1 MRKWEPPKPP
11 SPPPPPPDKPRMP
24 TKYKLREKKKKK
36 EYKSRYD
43 IDIEADNLSDC
54 SDENEKDYDEMD
66 EQECDTSLSLTKAP
80 ILYRILPCIYN
91 KPPDSHSPKRRRTI
105 VEKESKNV
113 NPEEN
118 NLDDSLEAVVENV
131 NNDTKEQAVDIV
143 NNDENQII
151 EDKISRKLTE
161 QELADRDKRKA
172 KQAKRTRKV
181 VIN

>member
-1 MRKWEPPKPP
+1 
-11 SPPPPPPDKPRMP
+11 MP

-43 IDIEADNLSDC
+43 TDIEADNLSDC
-54 SDENEKDYDEMD
+54 SEENEMD
-66 EQECDTSLSLTKAP
+66 EQEYDTSLSLTKVP

-91 KPPDSHSPKRRRTI
+91 KHPDSHSPKRRRTI
-105 VEKESKNV
+105 VEKVSKNV
-113 NPEEN
+113 IADEN
-118 NLDDSLEAVVENV
+118 TPDDSLEAVVENV
-131 NNDTKEQAVDIV
+131 NNDTKEQTIDTV

-161 QELADRDKRKA
+161 QESADRDKRKA

-181 VIN
+181 MIN